1 MNNPKRTSDAVRI
14 LHQRYIG
21 EDVERKAS
29 LEQERVSAEVA
40 RTICELREQAGLSQR
55 ELAEKVGTTQSVI
68 SRLEDSDY
76 EGHSLSMLSRIA
88 KALNQQVQVVMQP
101 KDPELETVRFAFRE
115 VIRGLRKQRGLTIE
129 QLARK
134 IEFPAEE
141 LAELERDC
149 TYRPTPLAL
158 HKLSRFFE
166 IPQRKLAVLAGA
178 ITDIPLAFRQRASS
192 FAANSESFSKLSNEE
207 KKVLDEFVKFL
218 RAEVINE

>member
-1 MNNPKRTSDAVRI
+1 MNSEKKTSNAVKI

-21 EDVERKAS
+21 GDSERKAS
-29 LEQERVSAEVA
+29 LEQERVGAEVA
-40 RTICELREQAGLSQR
+40 RTIYELREQAGLSQR

-88 KALNQQVQVVMQP
+88 KALNRQVQVVMQP
-101 KDPELETVRFAFRE
+101 KDLEAENVRFAFRE
-115 VIRGLRKQRGLTIE
+115 VIRGMRKQKGLSIE

-134 IEFPAEE
+134 MEFPAGE
-141 LAELERDC
+141 LAEIERDC

-158 HKLSRFFE
+158 HKLSKFFE

-178 ITDIPLAFRQRASS
+178 ITDIPPSLRQRASS
-192 FAANSESFSKLSNEE
+192 FAANSDSFSKLTSEE
-207 KKVLDEFVKFL
+207 KKLLDEFVRFL
-218 RAEVINE
+218 REEVS